1 MKFLNTPVRT
11 GRPPT
16 FEESKQESAQM
27 MEWYKIHKGVKN
39 EMVTKAIQGDPSGF
53 AGVSEHSHQV
63 ALFAALAQYR
73 VWAENMGNEQGMDGD
88 PGMAEEFY
96 RLAEAIKWIHA
107 VPNGGTRGGDKR
119 SAMIAGANMKAEG
132 VKTGVSDIDVPFPAH
147 GYHGFK
153 IEMKAPGKGPRPGK
167 PDGDQT
173 YEQVEYGAYLRQC
186 GYLYAVFDNWADA
199 LKAIKWYLSIE
210 QHPFEWAL

>member
-1 MKFLNTPVRT
+1 MSEKV
-11 GRPPT
+11 
-16 FEESKQESAQM
+16 
-27 MEWYKIHKGVKN
+27 V
-39 EMVTKAIQGDPSGF
+39 GDPGEF

-73 VWAENMGNEQGMDGD
+73 VWAENIGNEQAMDGD

-107 VPNGGTRGGDKR
+107 IPNGGTRGGDKR

-132 VKTGVSDIDVPFPAH
+132 VKTGVSDIDVPYAAH

-153 IEMKAPGKGPRPGK
+153 IEMKAPGKLNGESK
-167 PDGDQT
+167 
-173 YEQVEYGAYLRQC
+173 EQKEYGAYLKQC

-199 LKAIKWYLSIE
+199 LKAIKWYLSIDA
-210 QHPFEWAL
+210 HPFGWAIAWVGR